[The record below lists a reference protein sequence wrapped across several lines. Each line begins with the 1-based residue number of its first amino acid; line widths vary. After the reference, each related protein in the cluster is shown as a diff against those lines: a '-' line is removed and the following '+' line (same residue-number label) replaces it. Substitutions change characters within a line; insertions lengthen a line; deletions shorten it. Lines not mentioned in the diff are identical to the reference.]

1 MSKKAQFMFCWGEWK
16 ILWKN
21 IDTCL
26 QSISLISSDSHS
38 SSPFNTKT
46 IIAKDCVNGTYMP
59 KGLIRETATNYTEIN
74 RVFLSHGH
82 RHMLDPQMLN
92 IPYDQS
98 ITIYDK
104 TKVKIL
110 KKISKP

>member
-1 MSKKAQFMFCWGEWK
+1 
-16 ILWKN
+16 
-21 IDTCL
+21 
-26 QSISLISSDSHS
+26 
-38 SSPFNTKT
+38 
-46 IIAKDCVNGTYMP
+46 MP

-104 TKVKIL
+104 TKVKFLGENLQTIGL
-110 KKISKP
+110 ELYLVKWDIIFAQRIF

>member
-1 MSKKAQFMFCWGEWK
+1 MSKISPVYVLSGRANNFEKEYSH
-16 ILWKN
+16 LLT
-21 IDTCL
+21 IDFF
-26 QSISLISSDSHS
+26 SSDSHS

-59 KGLIRETATNYTEIN
+59 KGLIQETATNYTEIN

-110 KKISKP
+110 EKTSKP